1 MSDVSRAATRL
12 LVTGRVQGVGYREW
26 TRREASARG
35 LAGWVR
41 NRGDGSVEALVAGEP
56 QAVDALVA
64 AMARGPFFAR
74 VTAVRRVEEPAFDP
88 PDPFEVRAT
97 AP

>member
-1 MSDVSRAATRL
+1 MTDAARPATRL
-12 LVTGRVQGVGYREW
+12 VVTGRVQGVGYREW

-41 NRGDGSVEALVAGEP
+41 NRGDGSVEALVAGEAG
-56 QAVDALVA
+56 AVEALVA

-74 VTAVRRVEEPAFDP
+74 VDSLRRVEETSSDAPE
-88 PDPFEVRAT
+88 PFEVRAT